1 MSFFRGAASPAW
13 LLIVNWLARLH
24 DRITAV
30 GFAGG
35 ALSVGLITV
44 AFWYEVVARY
54 FFNAPT
60 TWAYDVASFL
70 LCPTIFLSV
79 PEMTRRNSHVVIS
92 YLVDALSPRLRGV
105 LFKLLMLTGA
115 VVCLICA
122 WITGAETWRQYIRG
136 VETITAVPIL
146 KWWVS
151 IFIPYGMLSSSL
163 YFMRQFAGPGPTG
176 PMHQEAPS

>member
-1 MSFFRGAASPAW
+1 
-13 LLIVNWLARLH
+13 LVVNWLARIH

-35 ALSVGLITV
+35 AASVALITV

-60 TWAYDVASFL
+60 SWAYDLASFL

-92 YLVDALSPRLRGV
+92 YLVDGLSPRLRRP
-105 LFKLLMLTGA
+105 LFKTLLLTGA
-115 VVCLICA
+115 VVCLVCA
-122 WITGAETWRQYIRG
+122 WITGAETWRQYVRG
-136 VETITAVPIL
+136 VETITAVPIP

-151 IFIPYGMLSSSL
+151 IFIPYGLLNSGL
-163 YFMRQFAGPGPTG
+163 YFLQQLAGPVPAG

>member
-1 MSFFRGAASPAW
+1 MTRLGA
-13 LLIVNWLARLH
+13 IH
-24 DRITAV
+24 DRITTA

-35 ALSVGLITV
+35 AASVALITA

-60 TWAYDVASFL
+60 SWAYDVASFL

-79 PEMTRRNSHVVIS
+79 PEMTRRNAHVVIS
-92 YLVDALSPRLRGV
+92 YLTDNASPQFRAPLV
-105 LFKLLMLTGA
+105 KALMLTGA

-122 WITGAETWRQYIRG
+122 WITGAETWRQYVRG
-136 VETITAVPIL
+136 VETITVNPIP
-146 KWWVS
+146 KWVIS
-151 IFIPYGMLSSSL
+151 IFIPYGLLNSGM
-163 YFMRQFAGPGPTG
+163 YFLRHLVGRVPEG